1 MSAKQSPLIFQ
12 KWATFFAGRKPGD
25 VITPDDINHA
35 KRICWHAEAHG
46 FGVMI
51 RSTDTGKPLVHLT
64 RLTPALSAAPEP
76 KPAPTPIPT
85 PTVEQAKPASV
96 WLPLGITNPSTH
108 GDLWIRIIEHAK
120 NAYNAF
126 WNDRTDCEDYETWD
140 TVLHHDGFKSARMQW
155 ISVGAYIVSVG
166 GAK

>member
-35 KRICWHAEAHG
+35 KRIVWHAKSHG
-46 FGVMI
+46 FGAMI
-51 RSTDTGKPLVHLT
+51 RSTESGKPIVHLT
-64 RLTPALSAAPEP
+64 RLTPEISAVSERAPEP
-76 KPAPTPIPT
+76 MPVPT
-85 PTVEQAKPASV
+85 PTVEQAKPDSV
-96 WLPLGITNPSTH
+96 WLPLGITNPSAH

-126 WNDRTDCEDYETWD
+126 WNGRTDNEDYETWE
-140 TVLHHDGFKSARMQW
+140 TVLHHRGFDSLRMQR
-155 ISVGAYIVSVG
+155 ISVGAYIASVG